1 MLRSQVAFTIR
12 LLLVS
17 ACLALLDGVAVEV
30 TAQGVAQGALTG
42 VVRDEAGAVIP
53 SANVTATNQGTSV
66 AARAQSN
73 EIGVYLLRPLPAG
86 AYDVEVTAPG
96 FKRKLLTGAVV
107 RIDEELRLDI
117 ALNPGQ
123 VSEQVQVTADA
134 TPVNT
139 SSATLKTVIDE
150 RRINDLPLNGRNPNS
165 LILLVAGVAPDTR
178 TSLTS
183 GTTYPGVQPIS
194 SNGGRGNTTNYVLD
208 GGSNND
214 IYSNAP
220 NPTPNP
226 DALQEFSVQTN
237 NFSAEYGRNLGA
249 VVTAVT
255 KSGTNQFHG
264 SLFEYLRNNRLNA
277 SNFFTPG
284 RDDGLKRNQYGGTI
298 GGPIRLPPSIF
309 GPLGYEGRDRAF
321 FFFSYQGTKLRRAP
335 ADSTAVVPTA
345 AQLAGDFS
353 SLRNADG
360 TLRQLR
366 DPVTLV
372 NFPNNQIP
380 TNLFD
385 PVAVRLLGY
394 IPTASGA
401 SNVIRFGVPQPT
413 DDDQYLG
420 RGDYNVTANNRLFG
434 RVWISQAS
442 TPALRD
448 PQNYLAGNTGRV
460 WRNTVISLNDTHTFS
475 ANLVNVLVLTFNRT
489 NNRNAQV
496 LVPGLQALGSRIY
509 SDDTPQLNLSV
520 SGYFSLNTG
529 DTNTFL
535 RDEYQIANTTR
546 VTTGTHS
553 VSFGGDYSYG
563 KNDINNNFRA
573 NGVFSF
579 NGSYTGDAL
588 ADFLFGKFNNLLQG
602 VGEYKFT
609 RLHFLGLFVQDDW
622 RVKRRL
628 TLNLGVRWDPFIPYT
643 DARNRIASF
652 RPGAQSTVYPNA
664 PRGLLF
670 PDDPQLPQ
678 GGYNPTWTNFGPRI
692 GLAWDV
698 TGSGKTSLRAGYG
711 IFYDHPNTIMTN
723 GAANQAPFGT
733 TVSFPASNASSLVD
747 PYAGRTNPFPQS
759 LTPPANFVFPT
770 SLAAYSYDPNF
781 TSAYLQSWN
790 LTIEREVFN
799 QALLRVAYAG
809 SKGTRLGM
817 IRELNP
823 AIFGPGATVANTNQ
837 RRPLGPAFATIASLE
852 ATGNSSYHALQTTF
866 DKRFSRGLS
875 ALIAYTWSK
884 SIDYS
889 SANKL
894 DSGGGFTNPYNARFD
909 RGPANFDRPHRFTA
923 SFLYELP
930 LRFQQGLAQSLLGGW
945 TLTGIATIQSGPPF
959 TVTSGIDTALTGT
972 PGQRPDQLRDPR
984 LSDDRPRAE
993 VIARYF
999 DTTAFGSAPTGTFGT
1014 VGRNTLRAPGS
1025 TSYDLGLQKNFA
1037 LTESWRLQFRF
1048 EAFNAFNHVNLGVPN
1063 SARNSAL
1070 FGVITT
1076 ADDPRILQFA
1086 LRLNF

>member
-1 MLRSQVAFTIR
+1 MLRSIFATTVR
-12 LLLVS
+12 SLLAV
-17 ACLALLDGVAVEV
+17 ACLALFSDASQIA
-30 TAQGVAQGALTG
+30 AQGVAQGALTG
-42 VVRDEAGAVIP
+42 IVRDETGAVIP
-53 SANVTATNQGTSV
+53 NAGVTATNQGTSV
-66 AARAQSN
+66 TVRAQTNDS
-73 EIGVYLLRPLPAG
+73 GVYLLRPLPAG
-86 AYDVEVTAPG
+86 AYDVEVSAQG
-96 FKRKLLTGAVV
+96 FKKKLLANAVV
-107 RIDEELRLDI
+107 RVDEESRLDI
-117 ALNPGQ
+117 TLSPGQ
-123 VSEQVQVTADA
+123 ISEEVRVTADA

-139 SSATLKTVIDE
+139 NSATLKTVIDE

-255 KSGTNQFHG
+255 KSGTNQYHG
-264 SLFEYLRNNRLNA
+264 SLFEYLRNNAVNA

-284 RDDGLKRNQYGGTI
+284 RDDGLKRNQYGGTM
-298 GGPIRLPPSIF
+298 GGPVRLPKSVF
-309 GPLGYEGRDRAF
+309 GPLAYEGRDRAF
-321 FFFSYQGTKLRRAP
+321 FFFSYQGTKSRRAP
-335 ADSTAVVPTA
+335 ADSTALVPTA

-353 SLRNADG
+353 ALRNANG

-366 DPVTLV
+366 HPVTGA

-385 PVAVRLLGY
+385 PVAVKLLGF
-394 IPTASGA
+394 IPTAGGA
-401 SNVIRFGVPQPT
+401 SNLIRFGVAQNT

-420 RGDYNVTANNRLFG
+420 RGDYNLSSSNRLFG

-448 PQNYLAGNTGRV
+448 PQNFLAGNTGRV
-460 WRNTVISLNDTHTFS
+460 WRNTVVSLNDTHTFS
-475 ANLVNVLVLTFNRT
+475 SSVVNVLVLTFNRT
-489 NNRNAQV
+489 NNRNHQV
-496 LVPGLQALGSRIY
+496 LVPSLASLGSKIY
-509 SDDTPQLNLSV
+509 SDSTPQLSLNV
-520 SGYFSLNTG
+520 GGYFNLNTG
-529 DTNTFL
+529 DTNIFT

-546 VTTGTHS
+546 VTKGAHS
-553 VSFGGDYSYG
+553 FSFGGDYSRA
-563 KNDINNNFRA
+563 KNDILNNFRA
-573 NGVFSF
+573 NGNFSF
-579 NGSYTGDAL
+579 NGQYTGDAL
-588 ADFLFGKFNNLLQG
+588 ADFLFGKFNNLIQG

-609 RLHFLGLFVQDDW
+609 RLNFLGLFAQDDW
-622 RVKRRL
+622 RINRRM
-628 TLNLGVRWDPFIPYT
+628 TLNLGLRWDPFIPYT
-643 DARNRIASF
+643 DVRDRLASF
-652 RPGAQSTVYPNA
+652 RPGEQSTFYTNA

-670 PDDPQLPQ
+670 PGDPQLPE
-678 GGYNPTWTNFGPRI
+678 GGYDATWTNFGPRI

-698 TGSGKTSLRAGYG
+698 FGDGKTSLRAGYG

-733 TVSFPASNASSLVD
+733 TVAFPASNASSLSD
-747 PYAGRTNPFPQS
+747 PYAGRANPFPQS
-759 LTPPANFVFPT
+759 LTPPRDFVFPT
-770 SLAAYSYDPNF
+770 SLAIYSYDPGF
-781 TSAYLQSWN
+781 TSANLQSWN
-790 LTIEREVFN
+790 LTVEREVFN

-809 SKGTRLGM
+809 SKGTRLGI

-823 AIFGPGATVANTNQ
+823 AVFAPGATVANTNQ
-837 RRPLGPAFATIASLE
+837 RRPLGPAFATMASLE
-852 ATGNSSYHALQTTF
+852 ATANSSYHSLQVTF

-875 ALIAYTWSK
+875 ALVAYTWSK
-884 SIDYS
+884 SIDLS

-894 DSGGGFTNPYNARFD
+894 DSGGSFTNPNNARFD
-909 RGPANFDRPHRFTA
+909 RGLANFDRPHRFTA
-923 SFLYELP
+923 SFLYQLP
-930 LRFQQGLAQSLLGGW
+930 LRFQQRLAQSLLGGW

-959 TVTSGIDTALTGT
+959 TVTSGVDTALTGT

-984 LSDDRPRAE
+984 LPGDRPRAE
-993 VIARYF
+993 QILRYF
-999 DTTAFGSAPTGTFGT
+999 DTTAFGPAPAGTFGT
-1014 VGRNTLRAPGS
+1014 VGRNTLRAPGY

-1037 LTESWRLQFRF
+1037 LTEQLRLQFRF
-1048 EAFNAFNHVNLGVPN
+1048 EAFNTFNHVNLGVPN

-1070 FGVITT
+1070 FGTINR